1 MDSGQAAEEIRKE
14 LEELRRR
21 VAELEASEE
30 AHERDGEV
38 SEGSAYFRKLAENA
52 YDAILVLS
60 REGVMLYV
68 SPSVK
73 RITGFEPGEMLGKNA
88 FDLIHPDDRTGIM
101 QKLAAGIALPGFTE
115 QVEYRSLH
123 KDGSWFIAE
132 AVMKNLLDDS
142 SVQGIVFN
150 LRDITA
156 FREMEQE
163 LRKSEERYRFL
174 IENLNDVIFTID
186 NEGSITYISPAI
198 ERISKYKVGEMLDQA
213 FTKFVYPKD
222 VPDLL
227 ESFRRTMNG
236 VLEPH
241 EFRLVDKDGR
251 LFFVQTSSRPFQEE
265 GRTAGLIGMLSE
277 ITERI
282 QADEARKRSEESFR
296 AMIRKNIHYYRGSS

>member
-14 LEELRRR
+14 LEELRERI
-21 VAELEASEE
+21 AELEASEGPLGW
-30 AHERDGEV
+30 DGDI
-38 SEGSAYFRKLAENA
+38 SEDGAYFRKLAENA
-52 YDAILVLS
+52 YDAILVLN
-60 REGVMLYV
+60 RDGVMRYV

-101 QKLAAGIALPGFTE
+101 RTLAAGMTLPGFME

-123 KDGSWFIAE
+123 KDGSWFVAE
-132 AVMKNLLDDS
+132 AVMKNLLDDD

-150 LRDITA
+150 LRDITE
-156 FREMEQE
+156 FRQMEQE

-174 IENLNDVIFTID
+174 IESLNDVIFTID
-186 NEGSITYISPAI
+186 AEGTITYISPAI
-198 ERISKYKVGEMLDQA
+198 ERISKYKVGEMQEQA

-241 EFRLVDKDGR
+241 EFRIVDKDGR
-251 LFFVQTSSRPFQEE
+251 LFFVQTSSRPFKEE
-265 GRTAGLIGMLSE
+265 GKPAGLIGMMSE

-296 AMIRKNIHYYRGSS
+296 AMIRKNIHYYRGS